1 MTKDK
6 TTKHKYNKIQ
16 TDKIQIW
23 HNTNRQKANM
33 TKYKQ
38 VLLRQKTKMTKHKK
52 TYCKCDKMQTDKIQI
67 WQNAKGQITN
77 VTKYKTKYYKYHK
90 IIM

>member
-1 MTKDK
+1 
-6 TTKHKYNKIQ
+6 
-16 TDKIQIW
+16 
-23 HNTNRQKANM
+23 M
-33 TKYKQ
+33 TKYKL

-52 TYCKCDKMQTDKIQI
+52 TNCKCDKMQTDKIQI